1 MITALLSQKGGV
13 GKTTLALHL
22 AQTFSGK
29 GRTLLLD
36 CDPQGSAM
44 TWLTMRETAPDFA
57 VVALATE
64 TVHRDIDKV
73 AEGYDFAVI
82 DGPPRSDKI
91 ARSVMMASDRIIIP
105 MRPSGFDLWASDET
119 ANLVRE
125 IQTFKPALTAAF
137 VLNAKVA
144 NTAISKSA
152 KQAFEESDIPLL
164 RTEITSRVAVPEST
178 TAGLTVFDTAPNS
191 AAAKEMAAFC
201 AEVFELEGEAA

>member
-22 AQTFSGK
+22 AQTLSTK

-64 TVHRDIDKV
+64 TVHRDIDRV
-73 AEGYDFAVI
+73 ANGYDFVVI

-105 MRPSGFDLWASDET
+105 MRPAGFDLWASDET

-125 IQTFKPALTAAF
+125 IQVFKPGLSAAF
-137 VLNAKVA
+137 VMNCKVA
-144 NTAISKSA
+144 NTAISRSA
-152 KQAFEESDIPLL
+152 KQAFEESEIPLM
-164 RTEITSRVAVPEST
+164 RTEIASRVAVAEAT
-178 TAGLTVFDTAPNS
+178 TAGLTVFDTAPAS
-191 AAAKEMAAFC
+191 AAAKEIKAFC
-201 AEVFELEGEAA
+201 DEVIEIEGVTA